1 MACVCASS
9 LPEHE
14 QVYFV
19 GFAAQHGELRKVT
32 RTFCYVPPNA
42 LTKIFEKMSKKKKKK
57 KNPKTLSF
65 LKTSVGQHE
74 AQEEKTNKKLINYI
88 YIYLYFIYFI
98 VFFSSFWRYAERD
111 KSRLTFFL
119 PEISEK
125 NKSSHSSK

>member
-1 MACVCASS
+1 
-9 LPEHE
+9 
-14 QVYFV
+14 
-19 GFAAQHGELRKVT
+19 
-32 RTFCYVPPNA
+32 
-42 LTKIFEKMSKKKKKK
+42 MSKKKKKK

-88 YIYLYFIYFI
+88 YIFIYFIYFI
-98 VFFSSFWRYAERD
+98 VFFSSFWRCAERG

-125 NKSSHSSK
+125 NKSSHSSKQHQILFLRMFFEEMLGST